1 MPKLSSLLQ
10 TKKIRKHSKLVL
22 TTGLILG
29 VILFGFF
36 SIDLDSLSKPV
47 IKELSKITGL
57 TIEIKSLR
65 FSFSN
70 GLSLSGS
77 GLTVSSKDTSQKIFS
92 AKKFFLDIKFKPLMK
107 GQLKIK
113 KIILVDPIM
122 NVILNSKTNL
132 IGSPEISKNIDFL
145 NQGTSVKPI
154 KPENSGLTRI
164 PSNKISKFTFLRNHF
179 QNQKLSLRKIE
190 IRNAELLFVQSEPDL
205 LPAKNI
211 PIILSARLD
220 LINSTPNEIN
230 INGHISQLEI
240 GGVNFSG
247 KLEAYDLLATEPS
260 INVEMESAAIGTKQ
274 INAITKILS
283 KPNLMPVE
291 FTSGQIEKLFLNLKG
306 VLNSNG
312 NLLKEVVFKSGF
324 EIKKIEVLIPK
335 IKKLGDMPFYNIN
348 ANGVWENGILSYKVN
363 GMLWDGAIQSNFV
376 VNLPDLLRGSLTGT
390 YNSETKFKE
399 LDISSIRFNSLN
411 KWTPVTG
418 TANGSIKTQNSLKN
432 PTQTSGKLKI
442 EDLSFENK
450 IPYTVK
456 KTTISFSKKS
466 PRQTLAR
473 VRFDDLQLNNTFL
486 SSFSSLLKISPE
498 KFSFNNGRIVPS
510 NGIILFSGD
519 YRPKPNTYIVRFDGK
534 KLVFQDFIKEQIE
547 GSGFFKGMIQ
557 GNFITAK
564 NIQQKGE
571 EVKFSHLADALSG
584 KFRFE
589 LKNGHVNSSLWMKDK
604 LIPLLSPFAI
614 FSKKN
619 GLRYDKLKGEFKA
632 WKGKISTNNFE
643 LKGQQIN
650 LAASVTSNL
659 VTRKVDGEIKVTP
672 NQLLNTLT
680 KEAPLLSQIFKNEL
694 KNTLTE
700 KQFNLEGTWEKPI
713 FILKQ

>member
-1 MPKLSSLLQ
+1 
-10 TKKIRKHSKLVL
+10 
-22 TTGLILG
+22 
-29 VILFGFF
+29 
-36 SIDLDSLSKPV
+36 
-47 IKELSKITGL
+47 
-57 TIEIKSLR
+57 
-65 FSFSN
+65 
-70 GLSLSGS
+70 
-77 GLTVSSKDTSQKIFS
+77 
-92 AKKFFLDIKFKPLMK
+92 
-107 GQLKIK
+107 
-113 KIILVDPIM
+113 
-122 NVILNSKTNL
+122 
-132 IGSPEISKNIDFL
+132 
-145 NQGTSVKPI
+145 
-154 KPENSGLTRI
+154 
-164 PSNKISKFTFLRNHF
+164 
-179 QNQKLSLRKIE
+179 
-190 IRNAELLFVQSEPDL
+190 
-205 LPAKNI
+205 
-211 PIILSARLD
+211 
-220 LINSTPNEIN
+220 
-230 INGHISQLEI
+230 
-240 GGVNFSG
+240 
-247 KLEAYDLLATEPS
+247 
-260 INVEMESAAIGTKQ
+260 
-274 INAITKILS
+274 
-283 KPNLMPVE
+283 
-291 FTSGQIEKLFLNLKG
+291 
-306 VLNSNG
+306 
-312 NLLKEVVFKSGF
+312 
-324 EIKKIEVLIPK
+324 
-335 IKKLGDMPFYNIN
+335 
-348 ANGVWENGILSYKVN
+348 
-363 GMLWDGAIQSNFV
+363 MLWDGTIQSNIV

-418 TANGSIKTQNSLKN
+418 TANGSIKTQNSLN
-432 PTQTSGKLKI
+432 NAMHISGKLKI
-442 EDLSFENK
+442 DDLSLENEF
-450 IPYTVK
+450 PYTVK

-473 VRFDDLQLNNTFL
+473 VSFDDLQLNNTFL

-498 KFSFNNGRIVPS
+498 KFSFNNGRIVPP

-519 YRPKPNTYIVRFDGK
+519 YRLKPNSYIVRFDGK

-547 GSGFFKGMIQ
+547 GSGFFKGMFQ

-650 LAASVTSNL
+650 LAASVTANL

-713 FILKQ
+713 LILKQ

>member
-1 MPKLSSLLQ
+1 
-10 TKKIRKHSKLVL
+10 
-22 TTGLILG
+22 
-29 VILFGFF
+29 
-36 SIDLDSLSKPV
+36 
-47 IKELSKITGL
+47 
-57 TIEIKSLR
+57 
-65 FSFSN
+65 
-70 GLSLSGS
+70 
-77 GLTVSSKDTSQKIFS
+77 
-92 AKKFFLDIKFKPLMK
+92 
-107 GQLKIK
+107 
-113 KIILVDPIM
+113 
-122 NVILNSKTNL
+122 
-132 IGSPEISKNIDFL
+132 
-145 NQGTSVKPI
+145 
-154 KPENSGLTRI
+154 
-164 PSNKISKFTFLRNHF
+164 
-179 QNQKLSLRKIE
+179 
-190 IRNAELLFVQSEPDL
+190 
-205 LPAKNI
+205 
-211 PIILSARLD
+211 
-220 LINSTPNEIN
+220 
-230 INGHISQLEI
+230 
-240 GGVNFSG
+240 
-247 KLEAYDLLATEPS
+247 
-260 INVEMESAAIGTKQ
+260 MESAAIDAKQ

-283 KPNLMPVE
+283 KTNLMPVE
-291 FTSGQIEKLFLNLKG
+291 FTSGQIEKLFLNIKG

-312 NLLKEVVFKSGF
+312 NLLKEIVFKSGF
-324 EIKKIEVLIPK
+324 EIKNIEVLIPK
-335 IKKLGDMPFYNIN
+335 IKNLGSVPFYNIN
-348 ANGVWENGILSYKVN
+348 ANGVWENGILNYKVN
-363 GMLWDGAIQSNFV
+363 GMLWDGTIQSNIV

-390 YNSETKFKE
+390 YNSETTFKE

-418 TANGSIKTQNSLKN
+418 TANGSIKTQNSLN
-432 PTQTSGKLKI
+432 NAMHISGKLKI
-442 EDLSFENK
+442 DDLSLENEF
-450 IPYTVK
+450 PYTVK

-473 VRFDDLQLNNTFL
+473 VSFDDLQLNNTFL

-498 KFSFNNGRIVPS
+498 KFSFNNGRIVPP

-519 YRPKPNTYIVRFDGK
+519 YRLKPNSYIVRFDGK

-547 GSGFFKGMIQ
+547 GSGFFKGMFQ

-650 LAASVTSNL
+650 LAASVTANL

-713 FILKQ
+713 LILKQ